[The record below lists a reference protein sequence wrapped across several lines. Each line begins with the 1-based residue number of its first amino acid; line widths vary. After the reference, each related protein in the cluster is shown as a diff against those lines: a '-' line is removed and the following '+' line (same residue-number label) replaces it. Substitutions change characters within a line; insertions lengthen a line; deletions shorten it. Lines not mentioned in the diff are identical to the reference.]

1 MIESALRE
9 ILKSRASELLKS
21 KGKDMDVPF
30 FDLGL
35 PPSKIQGDL
44 AANLPLLLSKHLGAS
59 PKIIGED
66 FIKTFPK
73 GDLVEK
79 IELAGPGFLNI
90 ILKDA
95 ALQAELQNFLA
106 TEQPLPDPAKKS
118 QKILLEFV
126 SANPTGPLH
135 VGHGRGAA
143 LGDSLVRIFRALGY
157 SVTAEFYVNDSG
169 GQIRKLGY
177 STEARVRELKGEPA
191 NFPEDGYKGSYVVEI
206 AKEAIASGKKF
217 KPVEETQM
225 IFDENDLAGYA
236 SAKNLKVIQKD
247 LEDFDVHFD
256 TWFKESALHQKNAL
270 EELFKE
276 LKKKGYV
283 YEQEGAVWFKAA
295 EFGDEKDRVLK
306 KGNEAPTYFA
316 ADIAYHAEKFSRH
329 FDHYINIWGA
339 DHHGYAQRLK
349 GSLHAL
355 GKESDKLE
363 IIFNQL
369 VAIKGGRLSKR
380 AGDMVS
386 LRDLF
391 TEVGKDAARFFFA
404 LRSPNT
410 HFEFDLDLAVKKA
423 SENPVFYVQ
432 YVHARCCSIFK
443 EAEKR
448 GYATSLKD
456 HKKNGLAKL
465 EPAERAVI
473 LQLMDFHRAVANCA
487 KDRSTHHLTIYL
499 MELSGKYHSFYE
511 QCMVLIDD
519 EAIRN
524 FRLALIEAIRKTV
537 AKGLLLLGVD
547 APEKL

>member
-1 MIESALRE
+1 MIQSALRE
-9 ILKSRASELLKS
+9 LLKDGAAHLLKS
-21 KGKDMDVPF
+21 KGMDATVPY

-44 AANLPLLLSKHLGAS
+44 AANLPLLLAKPLATS
-59 PKIIGED
+59 PKIVGEEL
-66 FIKTFPK
+66 IKSFPK
-73 GDLVEK
+73 SDLVER

-95 ALQAELQNFLA
+95 ALKAELALLLKM
-106 TEQPLPDPAKKS
+106 EQPAADPARKTE
-118 QKILLEFV
+118 KILLEFV

-143 LGDSLVRIFRALGY
+143 LGDSLVRIFRSLGHT
-157 SVTAEFYVNDSG
+157 VKAEFYVNDSG

-177 STEARVRELKGEPA
+177 STEARVREVKGETA
-191 NFPEDGYKGSYVVEI
+191 NFPEDGYKGSYVLDI
-206 AKEAIASGKKF
+206 AKEAVASGKTF
-217 KPVEETQM
+217 KPVDDAQM

-236 SAKNLKVIQKD
+236 SAKNLGIIQQD
-247 LEDFDVHFD
+247 LKDFDVHFD
-256 TWFKESALHQKNAL
+256 TWFKESDLHKQNAL
-270 EELFKE
+270 EALFND

-283 YEQEGAVWFKAA
+283 YEQEGAVWFKAT
-295 EFGDEKDRVLK
+295 EFGDEKDRVLR

-316 ADIAYHAEKFSRH
+316 ADIAYHNEKFGRH

-349 GSLHAL
+349 GSLKAL
-355 GKESDKLE
+355 GQESEKLE

-410 HFEFDLDLAVKKA
+410 HFEFDLDLAKKQA

-443 EAEKR
+443 EGEKR
-448 GYATSLKD
+448 GFKTD
-456 HKKNGLAKL
+456 LASTLTTGAL
-465 EPAERAVI
+465 EPSERAVI
-473 LQLMDFHRAVANCA
+473 LHLMNFTHAVEACA

-499 MELSGKYHSFYE
+499 MELASKYHSFYE
-511 QCMVLIDD
+511 QCMVLVDD
-519 EAIRN
+519 EAVRT
-524 FRLALIEAIRKTV
+524 FRLSLVDAIRKTV
-537 AKGLLLLGVD
+537 AKGLSLLGVD

>member
-1 MIESALRE
+1 MIHSSLRDL
-9 ILKSRASELLKS
+9 LKGRAAELLKS
-21 KGKDMDVPF
+21 KGKDIDVPS

-35 PPSKIQGDL
+35 PPSKINGDL
-44 AANLPLLLSKHLGAS
+44 AANLPLLLAKHLGTS
-59 PKIIGED
+59 PKNVGED
-66 FIKTFPK
+66 IIKTLPA

-90 ILKDA
+90 VLKDS
-95 ALQAELQNFLA
+95 ALRSELFSFLQS
-106 TEQPLPDPAKKS
+106 EQPAVDPSRKTE
-118 QKILLEFV
+118 KILLEFV

-143 LGDSLVRIFRALGY
+143 LGDSLVRIFRSLGHQ
-157 SVTAEFYVNDSG
+157 VTAEFYVNDSG

-177 STEARVRELKGEPA
+177 SVEARVRGVKGEPE
-191 NFPEDGYKGSYVVEI
+191 NLPEDGYKGSYVIDI
-206 AKEAIASGKKF
+206 AKEAVASGKKF
-217 KPVEETQM
+217 NPVEAAQM

-236 SAKNLKVIQKD
+236 SDKNLKVIQKD
-247 LEDFDVHFD
+247 LDDFDVHFD
-256 TWFKESALHQKNAL
+256 TWFKESNLHKKNAVDV
-270 EELFKE
+270 LFKE
-276 LKKKGYV
+276 LEKKGYV
-283 YEQEGAVWFKAA
+283 YESEGAVWFKAT
-295 EFGDEKDRVLK
+295 EFGDEKDRVLR

-316 ADIAYHAEKFSRH
+316 ADIAYHAEKFGRH

-349 GSLHAL
+349 GSLKAL
-355 GKESDKLE
+355 GRESEKLE

-410 HFEFDLDLAVKKA
+410 HFEFDLDLAKKQA

-448 GYATSLKD
+448 GFSTTLSTTLNSLP
-456 HKKNGLAKL
+456 KL
-465 EPAERAVI
+465 ESSERAVI
-473 LQLMDFHRAVANCA
+473 LHLMNFTQAVQACAN
-487 KDRSTHHLTIYL
+487 DRSTHHLTIYL
-499 MELSGKYHSFYE
+499 MELAGKYHSFYE
-511 QCMVLIDD
+511 QCQVLVDN
-519 EAIRN
+519 EALRG
-524 FRLALIEAIRKTV
+524 FRLALVDAIRKTV
-537 AKGLLLLGVD
+537 ARGLLLLGVG

>member
-1 MIESALRE
+1 MIQSALRE
-9 ILKSRASELLKS
+9 LLKDGAAHLLKS
-21 KGKDMDVPF
+21 KGKDAAVPH

-44 AANLPLLLSKHLGAS
+44 AANLPLLLAKPLSTS
-59 PKIIGED
+59 PKNVGEEL
-66 FIKTFPK
+66 IKSFPK
-73 GDLVEK
+73 SDLVER

-95 ALQAELQNFLA
+95 ALKEELSSYLK
-106 TEQPLPDPAKKS
+106 TPQPAADPARKTE
-118 QKILLEFV
+118 KILLEFV

-143 LGDSLVRIFRALGY
+143 LGDSLVRIFRSLGHT
-157 SVTAEFYVNDSG
+157 VNAEFYVNDSG

-177 STEARVRELKGEPA
+177 STEARVREVKGETA
-191 NFPEDGYKGSYVVEI
+191 NFPEDGYKGSYVLDI
-206 AKEAIASGKKF
+206 AKEAVASGKQF
-217 KPVEETQM
+217 KPVGDAQM

-236 SAKNLKVIQKD
+236 SAKNLGVIQQD
-247 LEDFDVHFD
+247 LKDFDVHFD
-256 TWFKESALHQKNAL
+256 SWFKESALHKKNAL
-270 EELFKE
+270 EALFND

-283 YEQEGAVWFKAA
+283 YEQEGAVWFKAT
-295 EFGDEKDRVLK
+295 EFGDEKDRVLR

-316 ADIAYHAEKFSRH
+316 ADIAYHHEKFNRH

-349 GSLHAL
+349 GSLKAL
-355 GKESDKLE
+355 GQESEKLE

-410 HFEFDLDLAVKKA
+410 HFEFDLDLAKKQA

-443 EAEKR
+443 EGEKR
-448 GYATSLKD
+448 GFNTDVSKVSLTGALD
-456 HKKNGLAKL
+456 
-465 EPAERAVI
+465 PAERAVI
-473 LQLMDFHRAVANCA
+473 LHLMNFTHAVEACA

-499 MELSGKYHSFYE
+499 MELASKYHSFYE
-511 QCMVLIDD
+511 QCMVLVDD
-519 EAIRN
+519 EAVRT
-524 FRLALIEAIRKTV
+524 FRLSLVDAIRKTV
-537 AKGLLLLGVD
+537 ATGLSLLGVS